1 MLDTLDRAITV
12 STNVIGGIV
21 FFRVYKGDYII
32 RLIKSN
38 VTDKHLF
45 IVHNS
50 TGLEQPSIFDLER
63 DNKTCLYKKGRFAY
77 SKRDLKS
84 RLDSNLKNV
93 KDRYTI
99 IDNKSVS
106 ESTQKLQN
114 IFPSVCV
121 LDLIQYEPTK
131 LALEFCNNNM
141 MENGCII
148 VTNYLENSKS
158 LCSKAVNEFLEQ
170 YKDYTSTTNTIEKTI
185 TIVKTASTIM
195 QLNHDH
201 EPEPEKIKSEIVNT
215 KSDIMITCVLR
226 TGGVYDHNYVNALAN
241 AVKRNVDI
249 PHKFVCLTND
259 SSGFNSNIDDVIP
272 LKHDFRKWW
281 CKIELFRPD
290 IFTDKQIFF
299 LDLDTVI
306 VDNINSIV
314 AKPFDFCGLRDFYKL
329 ITLGSGLMSWQ
340 HNKYHYVYER
350 FVRNSTYIMNNTPE
364 GDQRWINDNIKSM
377 QYFQDVF
384 GNNVVSYK
392 KDCVK
397 NKVFR
402 MPNNAKIV
410 CFHGVP
416 KPHQIEY
423 AEIKDHWLP

>member
-1 MLDTLDRAITV
+1 MLDTLEKAINSSKSV
-12 STNVIGGIV
+12 NGDIV
-21 FFRVYKGDYII
+21 FFRVYKGDNII

-38 VTDKHLF
+38 ITDKHML

-50 TGLEQPSIFDLER
+50 TGLEQPSIFDFEK
-63 DNKTCLYKKGRFAY
+63 DNKTCLYKQGRFAY

-84 RLDSNLKNV
+84 RLDSNLKNI

-99 IDNKSVS
+99 IDHKSVM

-114 IFPSVCV
+114 ISPSVCV
-121 LDLIQYEPTK
+121 IDLIQYEPTK
-131 LALEFCNNNM
+131 LALEFCYQKIST
-141 MENGCII
+141 NGCIVI
-148 VTNYLENSKS
+148 TNYLENSNS
-158 LCSKAVNEFLEQ
+158 LSSKAVNEFLQ
-170 YKDYTSTTNTIEKTI
+170 YNTDHSYTVNTIEKTI
-185 TIVKTASTIM
+185 SITK
-195 QLNHDH
+195 N
-201 EPEPEKIKSEIVNT
+201 KIQPLELQQAPPIIQHPSRIPNSEV
-215 KSDIMITCVLR
+215 MITCVLR

-241 AVKRNVDI
+241 AVKRNVDV

-259 SSGFNSNIDDVIP
+259 STGFNSNVDDIIP
-272 LKHDFRKWW
+272 LKHDFKKWW

-306 VDNINSIV
+306 IDNINQIV
-314 AKPFDFCGLRDFYKL
+314 SKPFDFCGLRDFYKL

-350 FVRNSTYIMNNTPE
+350 FVRNSTYIINNTPE

-384 GNNVVSYK
+384 GCNIISYK
-392 KDCVK
+392 KDCLK
-397 NKVFR
+397 NKVFK

-423 AEIKDHWLP
+423 PQIKDHWLPQ